1 MDLEVVSNIINRA
14 IQVTLL
20 VSLPS
25 VILGLL
31 AGIIVAVVQAL
42 TQVQEQ
48 TLTFVP
54 KMIVILLVL
63 GATFSWSAN
72 IVLEMTYS
80 LWENIPLYAK

>member
-25 VILGLL
+25 VMLGLL

-63 GATFSWSAN
+63 GATFTWSTN
-72 IVLEMTYS
+72 IVLEMTFS

>member
-1 MDLEVVSNIINRA
+1 MSLEIVNDIINKA
-14 IQVTLL
+14 IEATLL

-31 AGIIVAVVQAL
+31 AGVLVAVLQAL

-63 GATFSWSAN
+63 GVTFTWSAN
-72 IVLEMTYS
+72 IILEMTIG
-80 LWENIPLYAK
+80 LWSNIPLYAK

>member
-1 MDLEVVSNIINRA
+1 MSLEVVNDIINKA

-25 VILGLL
+25 VVLGLM
-31 AGIIVAVVQAL
+31 AGVIVAVVQAL

-63 GATFSWSAN
+63 GVTFSWSAN
-72 IVLEMTYS
+72 IVLEMTIG
-80 LWENIPLYAK
+80 LWSNIPLYAK

>member
-1 MDLEVVSNIINRA
+1 MSLEVINDIINKA

-25 VILGLL
+25 VVLGLL
-31 AGIIVAVVQAL
+31 AGVIVAIIQAL

-63 GATFSWSAN
+63 GVTFSWSAN
-72 IVLEMTYS
+72 IILEMTVG
-80 LWENIPLYAK
+80 LWSNIPLYAK

>member
-25 VILGLL
+25 VMLGLL

-63 GATFSWSAN
+63 GATFTWSTN
-72 IVLEMTYS
+72 IVLEITLS
-80 LWENIPLYAK
+80 LWENIPLYTK

>member
-1 MDLEVVSNIINRA
+1 MSLDIVNDIIGKA

-25 VILGLL
+25 VVLGLL
-31 AGIIVAVVQAL
+31 AGVIVAVIQAL

-63 GATFSWSAN
+63 GVTFSWSAN
-72 IVLEMTYS
+72 IVLEMTIA
-80 LWENIPLYAK
+80 LWSNIPLYAK